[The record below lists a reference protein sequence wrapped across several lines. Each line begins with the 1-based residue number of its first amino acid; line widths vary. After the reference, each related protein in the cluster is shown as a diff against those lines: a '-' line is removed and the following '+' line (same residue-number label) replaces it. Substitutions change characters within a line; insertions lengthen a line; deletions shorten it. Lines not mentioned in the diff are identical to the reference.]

1 MMNFPLSLTLA
12 SKSPR
17 RQYLLQE
24 AGFEHKVVAID
35 VEEDY
40 PEDMAKEDVAR
51 FLARKKAT
59 AYLPELKDD
68 ELVIAADTVVVLN
81 GKILGK
87 PTDKRHAKQLLSILS
102 GQTHKV
108 ITGVCMASKAAMLD
122 FDDTTLVTFKMLSES
137 EIDYYVEKYNP
148 YDKAGAYGVQEWMGM
163 IAIQKIEG
171 SYFNVMGLPVH
182 LLYEKLTTFFQK

>member
-1 MMNFPLSLTLA
+1 MNFPLSLTLA

-17 RQYLLQE
+17 RQYLLKE

-59 AYLPELKDD
+59 AYLPELKED
-68 ELVIAADTVVVLN
+68 ELVIAADTVVILN

-108 ITGVCMASKAAMLD
+108 ITGVCMASKEKIVD
-122 FDDTTLVTFKMLSES
+122 FDDTTLVTFKMLTES
-137 EIDYYVEKYNP
+137 EIDYYIEKYNP

-182 LLYEKLTTFFQK
+182 LLYEKLTTYFQK

>member
-17 RQYLLQE
+17 RQYLLKE

-59 AYLPELKDD
+59 AYLPELKED
-68 ELVIAADTVVVLN
+68 ELVIAADTVVILN

-108 ITGVCMASKAAMLD
+108 ITGVCMASKEKIVD
-122 FDDTTLVTFKMLSES
+122 FDDTTLVTFKMLTES
-137 EIDYYVEKYNP
+137 EIDYYIEKYNP

-182 LLYEKLTTFFQK
+182 LLYEKLTTYFQK